1 MKKGVKILLC
11 ILVILVAAAA
21 GVCVWQ
27 WDNLMAVKT
36 SLSTSRED
44 IADRVKQND
53 EKIAQAVQDVD
64 GVTARDL
71 TDEEKEAC
79 RTH

>member
-27 WDNLMAVKT
+27 WVFQIEAPQSMLRC
-36 SLSTSRED
+36 LITSRQQ
-44 IADRVKQND
+44 INQKLIILR
-53 EKIAQAVQDVD
+53 
-64 GVTARDL
+64 
-71 TDEEKEAC
+71 
-79 RTH
+79 H